1 MVAIVTQGSD
11 FSVQLPVLCYSVSN
25 VWLQRTEISKTVV
38 KISKSV
44 AFLKSHNI
52 KSRGSLVEF
61 LIRATWH
68 VDFHPHGD
76 NMVAAAPASRLP
88 PA

>member
-1 MVAIVTQGSD
+1 MFGSKE
-11 FSVQLPVLCYSVSN
+11 QKY
-25 VWLQRTEISKTVV
+25 QRTVV

-44 AFLKSHNI
+44 VFFNHI

-76 NMVAAAPASRLP
+76 NMVAAAPASRLH